1 MALEN
6 RKKLA
11 KNLKEES
18 TIKMVALTV
27 LLAAHSSVAA
37 AGAQDAYGRPAKDFT
52 HRKRMI
58 VPASENTR
66 RIDYQALPG
75 RDSLMLP
82 NYAPKFP
89 PVGAGQSD
97 YYGQSSQNAQN
108 NYGSALPPAETESL
122 SAHAQALGSPGKA
135 ARKPFTKVSRAG
147 MVPPAPPIKSS
158 LLPASLTNDLDKP
171 PAGAKSTGSASNTL
185 SSQKVIQIKAE
196 AQALVK
202 KGKVGEAQTLL
213 SGYVKHHPEEKILAA
228 ELSRISLSRAQGS
241 AKIGNHDAAVQ
252 QARLAIIHGDSVPE
266 VALAAHGTL
275 NSSLNKIGVKSNQAE
290 ARLEMGSKLMEEGR
304 FHEAEVEYKA
314 AAKLKPSEAA
324 YLGAGGAAMKEGR
337 KLQAKALFQE
347 ALQLNPDSQP
357 ALRELGVARY
367 HLKDYV
373 GANADLTRALV
384 LNAGDQEAAKVL
396 IGLWHEQ
403 VASRP
408 QDATSHLGLARAY
421 QVAGDLPAA
430 QNEYK
435 TVVKINPHHPNLPAA
450 RQSFKLAFARQEAR
464 KAYEL
469 AQTLEMQ
476 GSIPSAFQKASDAVA
491 LYPSDLR
498 YQAYRKKLGDM
509 LASSNINN
517 GNTVAQNMPQSF
529 GTPDAQNVVMPQ
541 SPVFEAPP
549 ADVLPTAQ
557 AIGIAPEAAAAAAV
571 SSAQAGDSTAGS
583 AGLSTDQHVSS
594 ISNFLTSIRDFSLKQ
609 QNQIKESE
617 EFQGVVLDTIGNNGV
632 PMVRSSKSSLPSAS
646 SGLPPDD
653 SDLLGSAAGT
663 AAGAAPGASL
673 SGSSQPLSAS
683 EALKAAVRA
692 LANTKGVGAVSATE
706 TAAITSAADSATAS
720 AAAET
725 ADLAPTS
732 FASFAA
738 QARNAYTTNGA
749 ASVAALTAQSAP
761 AMFKGKFA
769 AVNKQDVVNAVQK
782 AASRYAPKASATGS
796 LPASVPAPSPAPAG
810 APVSTI
816 PPVAPQSLAYQIPN
830 QQVAQL
836 NSLQNNNQ
844 QLQAQLNQA
853 NSYIQQ
859 LQSASVPVPAG
870 LLQPT
875 LPPVVTPTDL
885 SAAPVQMPL
894 ASATVSGVSPAAPTM
909 ESLLASN
916 TPLNPAVNPAM
927 NQAMNQVAN
936 TPSRPVKPNN
946 TGKVHLLLQGVKA
959 SKDDVQLKVML
970 RNDSPEEIK
979 LPGSIKALVRSS
991 GQADQLAKASFSAK
1005 SLSSGSTVSGTIKIP
1020 GRSLDP
1026 TADVLIPAS
1035 SLAVLGLSDI
1045 HLTVPIS
1052 QR

>member
-1 MALEN
+1 MPWRWKIE
-6 RKKLA
+6 KLA
-11 KNLKEES
+11 KNLKEKS
-18 TIKMVALTV
+18 TIKMVALT
-27 LLAAHSSVAA
+27 LLLTAQSSIAP

-58 VPASENTR
+58 VPGTENSR

-97 YYGQSSQNAQN
+97 YYGQSSNSTQNS
-108 NYGSALPPAETESL
+108 YGSALPPAETESL
-122 SAHAQALGSPGKA
+122 SAQAQILGSTGKA

-158 LLPASLTNDLDKP
+158 LLPASLTHDLDKP
-171 PAGAKSTGSASNTL
+171 PTSAKSSGSTSNTL

-275 NSSLNKIGVKSNQAE
+275 NNSLNKIGVKSNQAE

-324 YLGAGGAAMKEGR
+324 YLGAGGAAIKEGR
-337 KLQAKALFQE
+337 NLQAKALFQE
-347 ALQLNPDSQP
+347 ALQLNPNSQP
-357 ALRELGVARY
+357 ALKELGIARY

-491 LYPSDLR
+491 LYPSELR

-509 LASSNINN
+509 LASSNA
-517 GNTVAQNMPQSF
+517 GA
-529 GTPDAQNVVMPQ
+529 PDVVMPQ

-549 ADVLPTAQ
+549 AEALPTAQ

-583 AGLSTDQHVSS
+583 GGLSTDQHVSS
-594 ISNFLTSIRDFSLKQ
+594 ISNFLTSMRDFSLKQ

-632 PMVRSSKSSLPSAS
+632 PMVRSSKSLLPSLGS
-646 SGLPPDD
+646 SLPPDD
-653 SDLLGSAAGT
+653 SDLLGTAAGT
-663 AAGAAPGASL
+663 AAGAAPGASAL
-673 SGSSQPLSAS
+673 TGPSPPLSAS
-683 EALKAAVRA
+683 EALKAAIRA
-692 LANTKGVGAVSATE
+692 LANTKGIGAVSAATE
-706 TAAITSAADSATAS
+706 TAAVTAAADSTFVS
-720 AAAET
+720 AAAENADTTVT
-725 ADLAPTS
+725 APSS

-738 QARNAYTTNGA
+738 QARNAYSTNGA

-769 AVNKQDVVNAVQK
+769 AVNKQDVVSAMQK
-782 AASRYAPKASATGS
+782 AAGRYAPKAAAPGSA
-796 LPASVPAPSPAPAG
+796 PAPSPAPTG
-810 APVSTI
+810 APVSAI

-859 LQSASVPVPAG
+859 LQSANVPVPAS
-870 LLQPT
+870 
-875 LPPVVTPTDL
+875 LPPVVMPTDL
-885 SAAPVQMPL
+885 SPAPVQMPL
-894 ASATVSGVSPAAPTM
+894 ATATIPGVSAAPTM
-909 ESLLASN
+909 ESLLANNS
-916 TPLNPAVNPAM
+916 PVNPAM
-927 NQAMNQVAN
+927 NSAINPAMNPVAN
-936 TPSRPVKPNN
+936 SATRPVKPNN

-991 GQADQLAKASFSAK
+991 GQADQLAKASFTAK
-1005 SLSSGSTVSGTIKIP
+1005 SLSSGGTVSGTIKIP

-1026 TADVLIPAS
+1026 TADVIIPAS